1 MQSLFQLSIRRAG
14 KRNTLQGL
22 QEIQKGGQT
31 MWKEIK
37 EDILE
42 IGSVLIGAGAIYLFL
57 LIGTI
62 LG

>member
-1 MQSLFQLSIRRAG
+1 
-14 KRNTLQGL
+14 
-22 QEIQKGGQT
+22 
-31 MWKEIK
+31 MWKEVK

-42 IGSVLIGAGAIYLFL
+42 IGSALIGAGAIYLFL

>member
-1 MQSLFQLSIRRAG
+1 
-14 KRNTLQGL
+14 
-22 QEIQKGGQT
+22 
-31 MWKEIK
+31 MWKEVK